1 MPDAVNI
8 SDAIAALPVL
18 RNRTP
23 ESQGPE
29 VDAAF
34 TELTKTQDGGVFA
47 GSFEGESAWE
57 RHRNGDELVQVLK
70 GEARL
75 TILTG
80 DGRTVLEMK
89 AGMLTVVPQFCWH
102 KFHAPSGVTVMT
114 MTPAPTDHSSADD
127 PTQIGS
133 EPG

>member
-1 MPDAVNI
+1 MPEAVNI

-34 TELTKTQDGGVFA
+34 TELAKTQDGGVFA

-57 RHRNGDELVQVLK
+57 RHNNGDELVQVLK

-89 AGMLTVVPQFCWH
+89 AGMLTIVPQGCWH

-114 MTPAPTDHSSADD
+114 MTPAPTDHSTADD
-127 PTQIGS
+127 PS
-133 EPG
+133 